1 MYEENTEQAVAF
13 RGEEHRLM
21 LVLNSRGEGGEYE
34 GLVRI
39 IVFSTNSQAGEL
51 HPGMY
56 TSQCYSQDI
65 L

>member
-13 RGEEHRLM
+13 SGEEHRLM

-39 IVFSTNSQAGEL
+39 IVFSTNSK
-51 HPGMY
+51 
-56 TSQCYSQDI
+56 I
-65 L
+65 